1 MAEVRN
7 TTENANNASDSGATE
22 ITGNTDTA
30 ETVNLLHRAFDRRI
44 TRPLAWLR
52 NQLHELGRM
61 LSLNRRDIEHAVH
74 LDLGKPAA
82 ETALMEIKLV
92 LDEIRFVTPRIERW
106 SRRCHVAMPWL
117 MQPAR
122 SWTITE
128 PKGVVLVISPWN
140 YPLMLSLEPMVDAIA
155 AGNCVCLKPS
165 ELSPNTSA
173 LLQRLI
179 GKYLDPR
186 TFAVIQGAVSETT
199 ELLRQPFDHIF
210 YTGNG
215 KVGSIVMQAAGKQ
228 LTPVTLELGG
238 KSPVFVDASADLD
251 VAAGRIAWGRFT
263 NAGQTCVAPDYV
275 LTTPKSVEPLARK
288 ITAFTRTFFGDNPA
302 ESASYGRIVNTK
314 QFDRLIKL
322 LPQDRKVFI
331 GGETDRANLY
341 IAPTVLTNIRPDDPV
356 MQEEIFGPILPIL
369 AVNDAREAVTFINRR
384 PKPLALYVFT
394 RHKATRRLFERH
406 TSSGALGFN
415 LPLGHL
421 LSSRLPYGGIGASG
435 MGSHH
440 GKAGFL
446 EFSHIKTVTSKP
458 TFPDTLHLAYPPYT
472 ATIRRLSRL

>member
-1 MAEVRN
+1 MTETCEQTVRR
-7 TTENANNASDSGATE
+7 
-22 ITGNTDTA
+22 
-30 ETVNLLHRAFDRRI
+30 LHRSFDEGVS
-44 TRPLAWLR
+44 RPLAWR
-52 NQLHELGRM
+52 REQLGRM
-61 LSLNRRDIEHAVH
+61 KRMITAHRKDIEQAVF

-92 LDEIRFVTPRIERW
+92 LDEIRFVEPRIERW
-106 SRRCHVAMPWL
+106 SRRHHAVMPLL

-122 SWTITE
+122 SWTMAE

-165 ELSPNTSA
+165 ELSPNTST
-173 LLQRLI
+173 LLERLI
-179 GKYLDPR
+179 GEYLDPR
-186 TFAVIQGAVSETT
+186 AFAVVQGAVPETT

-215 KVGSIVMQAAGKQ
+215 RVGSIVMEAAAKQ

-238 KSPVFVDASADLD
+238 KSPVFVDSSANLD
-251 VAAGRIAWGRFT
+251 AAAGRIAWGRFT

-275 LTTPKSVEPLARK
+275 LTTPDLIEPLAEK
-288 ITAFTRTFFGDNPA
+288 ITAFTKKFFGDNPT
-302 ESASYGRIVNTK
+302 ESASYGHIVNTK
-314 QFDRLIKL
+314 QFDRLVKL
-322 LPQDRKVFI
+322 LPTDRKAFSVSK
-331 GGETDRANLY
+331 TDRERLY
-341 IAPTVLTNIRPDDPV
+341 IAPTVLTDVQPDDPV

-369 AVNDAREAVTFINRR
+369 AVKDAKEAVAFINER

-394 RHKATRRLFERH
+394 CSKTTRLLFEQH

-421 LSSRLPYGGIGASG
+421 LSNRLPFGGVDASG
-435 MGSHH
+435 MGSYH

-446 EFSHIKTVTSKP
+446 EFSHVKTVTSKP
-458 TFPDTLHLAYPPYT
+458 TFPDTLRIAYPPY
-472 ATIRRLSRL
+472 RRLTK

>member
-1 MAEVRN
+1 M
-7 TTENANNASDSGATE
+7 S
-22 ITGNTDTA
+22 
-30 ETVNLLHRAFDRRI
+30 ETCEQKVQ
-44 TRPLAWLR
+44 
-52 NQLHELGRM
+52 QLHCSFDAGVSRPFAWRREQLRRM
-61 LSLNRRDIEHAVH
+61 KRMVSAHRRDIEHAVY

-92 LDEIRFVTPRIERW
+92 LDEIKFVEPRIGRW
-106 SRRCHVAMPWL
+106 SRRQHTAMPLL

-122 SWTITE
+122 SWTVAE

-173 LLQRLI
+173 LLERLI
-179 GKYLDPR
+179 SQYLDPR
-186 TFAVIQGAVSETT
+186 AFAVVQGAVPETT
-199 ELLRQPFDHIF
+199 ELLKQPFDHIF

-215 KVGSIVMQAAGKQ
+215 KVGSIVMEAAAKQ

-238 KSPVFVDASADLD
+238 KSPVFVDASANLN

-275 LTTPKSVEPLARK
+275 LTTPELVEPLAEK
-288 ITAFTRTFFGDNPA
+288 IATFTQKFFGDNPA

-314 QFDRLIKL
+314 QFDRLAGL
-322 LPQDRKVFI
+322 LPTNGKAFS
-331 GGETDRANLY
+331 GGETNRKHLY
-341 IAPTVLTNIRPDDPV
+341 IAPTILTNVDPNDPV

-369 AVNDAREAVTFINRR
+369 AVDNATEAVAFINKR

-394 RHKATRRLFERH
+394 RSKATRLLFERH

-421 LSSRLPYGGIGASG
+421 LSSRLPFGGVGASG
-435 MGSHH
+435 MGSYH
-440 GKAGFL
+440 GKTGFL

-458 TFPDTLHLAYPPYT
+458 TFPDTLRIAYPPYRN
-472 ATIRRLSRL
+472 IVR